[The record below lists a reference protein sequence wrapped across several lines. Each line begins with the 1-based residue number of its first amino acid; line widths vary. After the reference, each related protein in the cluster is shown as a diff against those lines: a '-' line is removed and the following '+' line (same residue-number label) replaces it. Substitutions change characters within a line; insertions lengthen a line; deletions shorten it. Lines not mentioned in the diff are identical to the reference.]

1 MNSAPNAPS
10 IPKTAPPSGIN
21 TGTLL
26 PGALPD
32 FSLRARNSFG
42 FEVRAEQVYSIT
54 KPEQIAAVMEAIE
67 AAKLPWRVLGGG
79 SNVILPPTLT
89 GVTLLMDIGGQTIT
103 QQDDSG
109 AVITVGA
116 GVNWH
121 DFVLWTLEQGLPG
134 LENLALIP
142 GTVGAAPIQNI
153 GAYGVEVG
161 EYIQS
166 IEAFDCDS
174 KALVTIAASEC
185 AFAYRNSLFK
195 THPNRYII
203 TRVHFSLPAAWSPR
217 LRYADLA
224 AAFAS
229 NPSPT
234 AEEVMVAVCK
244 IRNRKLPDPK
254 LIGNAGSF
262 FQNPIVE
269 GAQYLLLLEQYPEL
283 VSYPEGGED
292 SGKRKLAA
300 GWMIDHCGFKGLRNG
315 AVGVYQQQ
323 ALVLVNHG
331 GGDADAVLALAK
343 TIQDKVHDTF
353 GVALAIE
360 PIRY

>member
-1 MNSAPNAPS
+1 
-10 IPKTAPPSGIN
+10 
-21 TGTLL
+21 
-26 PGALPD
+26 
-32 FSLRARNSFG
+32 
-42 FEVRAEQVYSIT
+42 
-54 KPEQIAAVMEAIE
+54 
-67 AAKLPWRVLGGG
+67 
-79 SNVILPPTLT
+79 
-89 GVTLLMDIGGQTIT
+89 MDIGGQAIT
-103 QQDDSG
+103 QQDERG

-121 DFVLWTLEQGLPG
+121 DFVLWTLDRGLPG

-166 IEAFDCDS
+166 VEAYDCHS
-174 KALVTIAASEC
+174 KTVVNLLANEC
-185 AFAYRNSLFK
+185 AFTYRNSIFK
-195 THPNRYII
+195 AHPNRFII
-203 TRVHFSLPAAWSPR
+203 TRVHFYLPAAWSPR

-224 AAFAS
+224 AAFA
-229 NPSPT
+229 NDHAPT

-269 GAQYLLLLEQYPEL
+269 KAHFLVLLEQFPEL
-283 VSYPEGGED
+283 VSYPEGDERE
-292 SGKRKLAA
+292 GKRKLAA
-300 GWMIDHCGFKGLRNG
+300 GWMIDRCGFKGFRAG
-315 AVGVYQQQ
+315 AVGVYQHQ

-331 GGDADAVLALAK
+331 GGSAESVLALAK
-343 TIQDKVHDTF
+343 TIQDKVQDTF
-353 GVALAIE
+353 GVALSIE

>member
-1 MNSAPNAPS
+1 MLPN
-10 IPKTAPPSGIN
+10 
-21 TGTLL
+21 
-26 PGALPD
+26 

-42 FEVRAEQVYSIT
+42 FEVLAEQAYSITRAEQIRV
-54 KPEQIAAVMEAIE
+54 VMEAIE
-67 AAKLPWRVLGGG
+67 AAGLPWRVLGGG
-79 SNVILPPTLT
+79 SNVILPPTLP
-89 GVTLLMDIGGQTIT
+89 GVTLLMDIGGQAIT
-103 QQDDSG
+103 HQDESG
-109 AVITVGA
+109 AVVSVGA

-121 DFVLWTLEQGLPG
+121 DFMIWTLDQSLPG

-166 IEAFDCDS
+166 VEAYDCHS
-174 KALVTIAASEC
+174 KTVVNLLANEC
-185 AFAYRNSLFK
+185 AFTYRNSIFK
-195 THPNRYII
+195 AHPNRFII
-203 TRVHFSLPAAWSPR
+203 TRVHFYLPAAWSPR

-224 AAFAS
+224 AAFA
-229 NPSPT
+229 NDHAPT

-269 GAQYLLLLEQYPEL
+269 KAHFLVLLEQFPEL
-283 VSYPEGGED
+283 VSYPEGDERE
-292 SGKRKLAA
+292 GKRKLAA
-300 GWMIDHCGFKGLRNG
+300 GWMIDRCGFKGFRAG
-315 AVGVYQQQ
+315 AVGVYQHQ

-331 GGDADAVLALAK
+331 GGSAESVLALAK
-343 TIQDKVHDTF
+343 TIQDKVQDTF
-353 GVALAIE
+353 GVALSIE

>member
-1 MNSAPNAPS
+1 MLPN
-10 IPKTAPPSGIN
+10 
-21 TGTLL
+21 
-26 PGALPD
+26 
-32 FSLRARNSFG
+32 FSLKARNSFG
-42 FEVRAEQVYSIT
+42 FEVRAEQAYCIT
-54 KPEQIAAVMEAIE
+54 HANQIGSVMQDIE
-67 AAKLPWRVLGGG
+67 AAGLPWRVLGGG
-79 SNVILPPTLT
+79 SNVILPPTLP
-89 GVTLLMDIGGQTIT
+89 GVTLLMDIAGQAIA
-103 QQDDSG
+103 QQDANGVVVS
-109 AVITVGA
+109 VGA

-121 DFVLWTLEQGLPG
+121 DFVIWTLDQSLPG

-166 IEAFDCDS
+166 IEAYDCHS
-174 KALVTIAASEC
+174 KTVVNLPASEC
-185 AFAYRNSLFK
+185 AFTYRNSIFK
-195 THPNRYII
+195 ANTNRYII
-203 TRVHFSLPAAWSPR
+203 THVHFYLPAAWTPC

-224 AAFAS
+224 TVFAS
-229 NPSPT
+229 DQAPT

-269 GAQYLLLLEQYPEL
+269 QSQYLRLLEQFPEL
-283 VSYPEGGED
+283 VSYPEGNERE
-292 SGKRKLAA
+292 GKRKLAA
-300 GWMIDHCGFKGLRNG
+300 GWMIDHCGFKGMRVG
-315 AVGVYQQQ
+315 AVGVYQNQ

-331 GGDADAVLALAK
+331 GGCADSVMALAK

-353 GVALAIE
+353 GVALLIE

>member
-1 MNSAPNAPS
+1 MLPS
-10 IPKTAPPSGIN
+10 
-21 TGTLL
+21 
-26 PGALPD
+26 
-32 FSLRARNSFG
+32 FSLKARNSFG
-42 FEVRAEQVYSIT
+42 FEVLAEHAYSIT
-54 KPEQIAAVMEAIE
+54 HADQISPVIQSIE
-67 AAKLPWRVLGGG
+67 AAGLPWRVLGGG
-79 SNVILPPTLT
+79 SNVILPSQLP
-89 GVTLLMDIGGQTIT
+89 GVTLLMDIAGQAIT
-103 QQDDSG
+103 QQDASG
-109 AVITVGA
+109 AVVSVGA

-121 DFVLWTLEQGLPG
+121 DFVIWTLDQSLPG

-166 IEAFDCDS
+166 IEAYDCHS
-174 KALVTIAASEC
+174 KTVVHLLASEC
-185 AFAYRNSLFK
+185 AFTYRNSIFK
-195 THPNRYII
+195 ANPNRYII
-203 TRVHFSLPAAWSPR
+203 THVHFYLPAVWAPR
-217 LRYADLA
+217 LHYVDLA
-224 AAFAS
+224 AVFAS
-229 NPSPT
+229 DHVPT

-269 GAQYLLLLEQYPEL
+269 QSQYLHLLDQFPEL
-283 VSYPEGGED
+283 VSYPEGDAHE
-292 SGKRKLAA
+292 GKRKLAA
-300 GWMIDHCGFKGLRNG
+300 GWMIDRCGFKGMRAG
-315 AVGVYQQQ
+315 AVGVYQNQ

-331 GGDADAVLALAK
+331 GGTADSVLALAK
-343 TIQDKVHDTF
+343 TIQDKVQETF